1 MSPRQRSGSRQCV
14 YLFEI
19 SSVPTGRS
27 RGSRFR
33 CSSCMARSIPRY
45 PLPLASGCLRWRTS
59 QNGLSA
65 LPEAAITIWTT
76 SAPLKSREISSTLRG
91 GDGCH
96 KGRIFRARTRWGL
109 DRMSAHGPMPRSAW
123 MFPALAVLLFAVATG
138 LGLDFTPSVG
148 GLLFAVVLL
157 AILFGTVFAA
167 VHHAEVIAER
177 IGEPYGTL
185 LLTLAVTIIEVA
197 LIATIMLGD
206 KPQPALARDTV
217 FAVVMIVCN
226 GLVGLCIFIGGLRYR
241 EQDFQVSGANLYL
254 SVLFVL
260 ATITLIMPNYTL
272 TAPGP
277 IYSAAQLG
285 FVDLV
290 TLMLYG
296 VFLYTQTI
304 RHSDYFI
311 KGGVG
316 AATETSSLSNR
327 MLALSIALLLI
338 SLLAVAL
345 LAKKFSLVVDVVTAM
360 IGAPPAFAGVLV
372 ALLILLPE
380 GVTAIAAARNNDL
393 QKSINLA
400 LGSSLATIGL
410 TIPAVGVATYAL
422 DKERVLGLNGQ
433 GMVLLLLTFVLSMLT
448 FGTGR
453 TNILFGLVHMVVF
466 AVFVFMVFVP

>member
-1 MSPRQRSGSRQCV
+1 
-14 YLFEI
+14 
-19 SSVPTGRS
+19 
-27 RGSRFR
+27 
-33 CSSCMARSIPRY
+33 
-45 PLPLASGCLRWRTS
+45 
-59 QNGLSA
+59 
-65 LPEAAITIWTT
+65 
-76 SAPLKSREISSTLRG
+76 
-91 GDGCH
+91 
-96 KGRIFRARTRWGL
+96 
-109 DRMSAHGPMPRSAW
+109 MPRSAW
-123 MFPALAVLLFAVATG
+123 IFPVLAMLLFAAATG
-138 LGLDFTPSVG
+138 LGLNFAPSAG
-148 GLLFAVVLL
+148 GWFFAVVLL
-157 AILFGTVFAA
+157 SILFGTVFAA

-285 FVDLV
+285 FVSIV
-290 TLMLYG
+290 TLVLYAM
-296 VFLYTQTI
+296 FLYTQTI
-304 RHSDYFI
+304 RHRDYFI
-311 KGGVG
+311 NQAEGD
-316 AATETSSLSNR
+316 AAGESRLSNR
-327 MLALSIALLLI
+327 MLTLSFVLLLV
-338 SLLAVAL
+338 SLLAVVL
-345 LAKKFSLVVDVVTAM
+345 LAKKFSAAVDAVTAM
-360 IGAPPAFAGVLV
+360 IGAPPAFAGVIV

-380 GVTAIAAARNNDL
+380 SVAAVGAARKNDL

-410 TIPAVGVATYAL
+410 TVPAVAVVAYTL
-422 DKERVLGLNGQ
+422 DKQLVLGLNAPE
-433 GMVLLLLTFVLSMLT
+433 MVLLVLTFVISMLT

-453 TNILFGLVHMVVF
+453 TNILFGLVHMLVF
-466 AVFVFMVFVP
+466 AVFLFMVFVP

>member
-1 MSPRQRSGSRQCV
+1 
-14 YLFEI
+14 
-19 SSVPTGRS
+19 
-27 RGSRFR
+27 
-33 CSSCMARSIPRY
+33 
-45 PLPLASGCLRWRTS
+45 
-59 QNGLSA
+59 
-65 LPEAAITIWTT
+65 
-76 SAPLKSREISSTLRG
+76 
-91 GDGCH
+91 
-96 KGRIFRARTRWGL
+96 
-109 DRMSAHGPMPRSAW
+109 MSAHGPMPRSAW
-123 MFPALAVLLFAVATG
+123 IFPALAMLLFAVVTG
-138 LGLDFTPSVG
+138 LGLGFTPSVG

-277 IYSAAQLG
+277 VYSAAQLG

-311 KGGVG
+311 KGGAG
-316 AATETSSLSNR
+316 GATETSSLSNR
-327 MLALSIALLLI
+327 MLALSIALLLV
-338 SLLAVAL
+338 SLLAVVL

-380 GVTAIAAARNNDL
+380 GVSAIAAARNNDL

-410 TIPAVGVATYAL
+410 TIPAVGVATYVL
-422 DKERVLGLNGQ
+422 DKELVLGLNSQ
-433 GMVLLLLTFVLSMLT
+433 GMVLLLLTFFVSMLT

>member
-1 MSPRQRSGSRQCV
+1 
-14 YLFEI
+14 L
-19 SSVPTGRS
+19 T
-27 RGSRFR
+27 
-33 CSSCMARSIPRY
+33 
-45 PLPLASGCLRWRTS
+45 
-59 QNGLSA
+59 
-65 LPEAAITIWTT
+65 
-76 SAPLKSREISSTLRG
+76 
-91 GDGCH
+91 
-96 KGRIFRARTRWGL
+96 
-109 DRMSAHGPMPRSAW
+109 
-123 MFPALAVLLFAVATG
+123 
-138 LGLDFTPSVG
+138 FTPSAA
-148 GLLFAVVLL
+148 GLVFAAVLL

-206 KPQPALARDTV
+206 KPVPALARDTV

-226 GLVGLCIFIGGLRYR
+226 GLVGLCIFIGGLRFR

-254 SVLFVL
+254 SVLFVM

-285 FVDLV
+285 FVSVV
-290 TLMLYG
+290 TLLLYG

-304 RHSDYFI
+304 RHRDYFI
-311 KGGVG
+311 NR
-316 AATETSSLSNR
+316 AAGDGDDGSQMSNR
-327 MLALSIALLLI
+327 MLAISIALLLA
-338 SLLAVAL
+338 SLLAVVL
-345 LAKKFSLVVDVVTAM
+345 LAKKFSLVVDIAIASV
-360 IGAPPAFAGVLV
+360 GAPPAFAGVLV

-380 GVTAIAAARNNDL
+380 SVAAVAAARKNDL

-410 TIPAVGVATYAL
+410 TIPAVAVAAYAL
-422 DKERVLGLNGQ
+422 DKQLVLGLNNQ
-433 GMVLLLLTFVLSMLT
+433 DMVLLVLTFIVSMLT

-466 AVFVFMVFVP
+466 AVFLFMVFVP

>member
-1 MSPRQRSGSRQCV
+1 
-14 YLFEI
+14 
-19 SSVPTGRS
+19 
-27 RGSRFR
+27 
-33 CSSCMARSIPRY
+33 
-45 PLPLASGCLRWRTS
+45 
-59 QNGLSA
+59 
-65 LPEAAITIWTT
+65 
-76 SAPLKSREISSTLRG
+76 
-91 GDGCH
+91 
-96 KGRIFRARTRWGL
+96 
-109 DRMSAHGPMPRSAW
+109 MSAHGPMPRSAW
-123 MFPALAVLLFAVATG
+123 IFPALAMLLFAVATG
-138 LGLDFTPSVG
+138 LGLNFTPSLG

-285 FVDLV
+285 FVSVV
-290 TLMLYG
+290 TLILYG

-304 RHSDYFI
+304 RHRDYFI
-311 KGGVG
+311 NQAKAVRPRESHGCPTGCWRS
-316 AATETSSLSNR
+316 ASRCCLSPCWRWCCWPRNFR
-327 MLALSIALLLI
+327 LPSI
-338 SLLAVAL
+338 
-345 LAKKFSLVVDVVTAM
+345 
-360 IGAPPAFAGVLV
+360 P
-372 ALLILLPE
+372 
-380 GVTAIAAARNNDL
+380 
-393 QKSINLA
+393 
-400 LGSSLATIGL
+400 
-410 TIPAVGVATYAL
+410 
-422 DKERVLGLNGQ
+422 
-433 GMVLLLLTFVLSMLT
+433 
-448 FGTGR
+448 
-453 TNILFGLVHMVVF
+453 
-466 AVFVFMVFVP
+466 